1 MKPLFAF
8 GAASALTVALVAC
21 ASEPPPPDPAK
32 LTFDE
37 KVIAVPG
44 FVDFLLVDGDN
55 VWATNATSRTEGMLE
70 KWSAEG
76 KLASVEMP
84 RPCGTMAMAEGF
96 VWQASCPE
104 LKVYKINAETAEI
117 AAILDTG
124 LAEPSGETNVVAGAG
139 SVWVPSHEDG
149 EITRI
154 DPKTDET
161 VAKIT
166 VAAGPAFQAFGEGAL
181 WAVASGESLLQRVDP
196 ETNEVTGTVTL
207 GDTPGFLT
215 AGEGAV
221 WVQEQGD
228 GTVAKVDPESLEV
241 IARVQVGDNLKYGDI
256 DVADGKVWLRTTDDQ
271 TFVVIDAETNEI
283 LARVGRP
290 EGSGAIRYTAKGVWT
305 SAHDVESI
313 NWWTPA
319 SMSADGGGESDAQD
333 SADDSS
339 EEMATDDAPAETDA
353 ETEAE

>member
-1 MKPLFAF
+1 MKRLI
-8 GAASALTVALVAC
+8 ALTALTALAAC
-21 ASEPPPPDPAK
+21 ASEPPPPDPGK
-32 LTFDE
+32 LSFDE
-37 KVIAVPG
+37 KIIKVPG
-44 FVDFLLVDGDN
+44 FVDFLLVDGDA
-55 VWATNATSRTEGMLE
+55 VWATNATSREEGMLE
-70 KWSAEG
+70 KWSTEG

-84 RPCGTMAMAEGF
+84 RPCGTMAMAEGH

-117 AAILDTG
+117 VAILDTG

-139 SVWVPSHEDG
+139 SVWVASNADG
-149 EITRI
+149 ELTRI

-161 VAKIT
+161 VAKIE
-166 VAAGPAFQAFGEGAL
+166 VAAGTAFLAFGEGAL

-196 ETNEVTGTVTL
+196 ETNMVTDVVTL

-215 AGEGAV
+215 AGGGAV

-228 GTVAKVDPESLEV
+228 GTVAKVDPTSLEV
-241 IARVQVGDNLKYGDI
+241 IARVEVGDNLKYGDI

-290 EGSGAIRYTAKGVWT
+290 EGSGAIRYTSKGIWT

-319 SMSADGGGESDAQD
+319 TPVAGEPVEEEAPEE
-333 SADDSS
+333 SS
-339 EEMATDDAPAETDA
+339 V
-353 ETEAE
+353 EAEAE

>member
-1 MKPLFAF
+1 MNRLIALSMTMTL
-8 GAASALTVALVAC
+8 AASLASC
-21 ASEPPPPDPAK
+21 ASEPPPPDPGK
-32 LTFDE
+32 LSFDE
-37 KVIAVPG
+37 KVITVPG
-44 FVDFLLVDGDN
+44 FVDFLLVDGDA

-70 KWSAEG
+70 KWSTEG

-84 RPCGTMAMAEGF
+84 RPCGTMAMAEGH

-117 AAILDTG
+117 VAILDTG
-124 LAEPSGETNVVAGAG
+124 LAEPSGETNVVSGG
-139 SVWVPSHEDG
+139 DSVWVASDANG
-149 EITRI
+149 ELTRI
-154 DPKTDET
+154 DPKTDES
-161 VAKIT
+161 VAKIK
-166 VAAGPAFQAFGEGAL
+166 VSAGTAFLAYGEDAL

-196 ETNEVTGTVTL
+196 ENNEVTGTVKL

-215 AGEGAV
+215 AGGGAV

-228 GTVAKVDPESLEV
+228 GTVAKVDPASLEV
-241 IARVQVGDNLKYGDI
+241 VARVKVGDNLKYGDI

-271 TFVVIDAETNEI
+271 TFVVIDAQTNEI

-290 EGSGAIRYTAKGVWT
+290 EGSGAIRYTPDGVWT

-319 SMSADGGGESDAQD
+319 TNA
-333 SADDSS
+333 S
-339 EEMATDDAPAETDA
+339 E
-353 ETEAE
+353 